1 MPDDIAVTEF
11 SDDSSLASV
20 RNLQNHEQTKA
31 SSISAHAEPANLQ
44 QKVTELR
51 AKVFRSRLKLKEKR
65 SELREERA
73 LANEI
78 DAKFMSLLRQRWA
91 KGALVEESTLER
103 AYEELEERRN
113 IIGTLEYEYDQ
124 AEYDYE
130 EAEALLDTE
139 EEQYLN
145 SVLQG
150 IVAEGPEPGD
160 LQSPFRQLTELSSN
174 STTSKRSD
182 LPQSLYER
190 YQDRL
195 GDRRIMKER
204 LDDLRRQHTV
214 EIKNIGR
221 HRDMGRIVDESLLQS
236 LNELEQD
243 CLESAA
249 QLAIIESDLENM
261 QVTLKE
267 ANIPIIESPVSVF
280 KLLEVAPTPSIRS
293 DLGPRTHHSDSVL
306 SYLRENFSGVRAR
319 INSWILETLKISQI
333 EHAHHKTILRAMQD
347 VYFDD
352 RAWSQAVLEYWG
364 DEIDGALTPTGEEG
378 LRSQHRS
385 SFVLRSSSDLASK
398 AVEDF
403 DLKFSANKSQPNERK
418 ESSWIV
424 HRFQARPYELD
435 FLGFDRLVHESRSV

>member
-1 MPDDIAVTEF
+1 MQDDIAIGEF

-31 SSISAHAEPANLQ
+31 SSISARAELANPQ
-44 QKVTELR
+44 QKAIELR

-65 SELREERA
+65 SELREEHS
-73 LANEI
+73 LANEL
-78 DAKFMSLLRQRWA
+78 DAKFMSLVRQCWA

-103 AYEELEERRN
+103 AYEELEEKRN

-139 EEQYLN
+139 EEQYLD
-145 SVLQG
+145 SVTQG

-160 LQSPFRQLTELSSN
+160 PHSPFRQPTELSSN
-174 STTSKRSD
+174 SATSKRSD

-195 GDRRIMKER
+195 GDSRIMKER

-214 EIKNIGR
+214 EVKNIGR
-221 HRDMGRIVDESLLQS
+221 HRDMGRIIDESLLQS

-243 CLESAA
+243 CLGSAA

-261 QVTLKE
+261 RAMLKE
-267 ANIPIIESPVSVF
+267 ANIPIIEPSMSGSKV
-280 KLLEVAPTPSIRS
+280 LGVAPTPSIRS

-333 EHAHHKTILRAMQD
+333 EHAHHKAILRAMQD
-347 VYFDD
+347 VHLDD

-364 DEIDGALTPTGEEG
+364 DEIDGALTPTREE
-378 LRSQHRS
+378 RSHSQYRS

-403 DLKFSANKSQPNERK
+403 DLKFSANGSQPSKREK
-418 ESSWIV
+418 SSWIV
-424 HRFQARPYELD
+424 HKFQARPYEID
-435 FLGFDRLVHESRSV
+435 FVGFDRLVHESRSV